1 MNFTVMQLQ
10 LTELN
15 SWFILLIFT
24 EAFAS
29 VAPGSLVFC
38 SLEEAAIN
46 RAQGD
51 GVEAMCS
58 RASDVNVFVSGTMW
72 LHILKNITPVIS

>member
-1 MNFTVMQLQ
+1 MQLQ
-10 LTELN
+10 LTESN

-38 SLEEAAIN
+38 SLQEAAVN

-51 GVEAMCS
+51 GVEVMCC
-58 RASDVNVFVSGTMW
+58 RASDVNVFVGGTMW
-72 LHILKNITPVIS
+72 IHILKNITPMIS